1 MRIALIDYRAGNLTS
16 VRKAL
21 AAAGAEV
28 FTPEAASQIAAADG
42 LIVPGVGH
50 FEATAVLDAPWRE
63 AILAHGRAGKPLLGI
78 CLGLQFLFEGSTEA
92 PTLPGLGLLPG
103 RCDKLGPEWDASVQL
118 SAEGW
123 AEFKVPHVGWN
134 AVNPTRPSTILAG
147 VRPGAQTY
155 FTHSYAA
162 PIDEATAATTATGP
176 NRFASVVE
184 RGAIFGL
191 QFHPEKS
198 GDAGL
203 AMLRNFC
210 LRIQGAPAV
219 SPDRAPD
226 VASDH
231 SSDGPGF
238 ARQNV
243 AGTAHHA
250 SKRIIACLDVRDG
263 QVVKGVKFEGLRS
276 AGDPAELA
284 ARYNVEGIDEVV
296 ILDVT
301 ATLET
306 RRALAHTIREVARN
320 LFIPLAVG
328 GGIRTEDDAAAVV
341 DAGADKVSLNSAAL
355 KDPDLIARLAVR
367 YGSQAV
373 VVAIDAKR
381 GPTAAGPDGF
391 AVYAR
396 SGTSAAGR
404 DAVEWAR
411 EAAER
416 GAGEILLTSMDRDG
430 TRSGFDCEL
439 TAAVSRAVSIPVIA
453 SGGAGSFDHFV
464 DVFTRGRADAALAA
478 SIFHFSEHGV
488 ADLKQHL
495 ASAGIPMRIA
505 TEG

>member
-1 MRIALIDYRAGNLTS
+1 MKIALIDYRAGNLTS

-28 FTPEAASQIAAADG
+28 FTPEAAAQIAGADG

-63 AILAHGRAGKPLLGI
+63 AILAHARAGKPLLGI

-103 RCDKLGPEWDASVQL
+103 RCGKLGPEWEPSVQL

-134 AVNPTRPSTILAG
+134 AVNPTRTSTILAG
-147 VRPGAQTY
+147 VAPGAQAY
-155 FTHSYAA
+155 FTHSFAA
-162 PIDEATAATTATGP
+162 PVGGATAATTSTGP
-176 NRFASVVE
+176 NTFASVVE
-184 RGAIFGL
+184 RDAIFGL

-210 LRIQGAPAV
+210 LRIQGAPEAP
-219 SPDRAPD
+219 PDAAPD
-226 VASDH
+226 
-231 SSDGPGF
+231 GLNTWPK
-238 ARQNV
+238 NV
-243 AGTAHHA
+243 AESVHPA

-306 RRALAHTIREVARN
+306 RRALAQTIREVART

-328 GGIRTEDDAAAVV
+328 GGIRTEADAAAVV

-355 KDPDLIARLAVR
+355 KDPDLISRLAVR

-381 GPTAAGPDGF
+381 GPTAAGPGGF

-396 SGTSAAGR
+396 SSTTAADR

-411 EAAER
+411 EAAAR

-495 ASAGIPMRIA
+495 ATAGIPMRLA
-505 TEG
+505 TGG